1 MAVPALS
8 NSLIAAARA
17 SPAMKTDVSMRS
29 LLAGI
34 GLLASLV
41 PTLLLAPAAQAE
53 RKMFIIGAD
62 ASGYGIDRCLVS
74 GAPCGAAAAAAYCH
88 TQNFAAAMS
97 YRRVDRDD
105 ITGAIPAG
113 GAGGCKG
120 AACDDVV
127 A

>member
-1 MAVPALS
+1 M
-8 NSLIAAARA
+8 R
-17 SPAMKTDVSMRS
+17 TDASMRR

-41 PTLLLAPAAQAE
+41 LVPAAQAE

-62 ASGYGIDRCLVS
+62 ADGYGIDRCLVS

-88 TQNFAAAMS
+88 TQNFATAMS
-97 YRRVDRDD
+97 YRKVDRDD

-113 GAGGCKG
+113 GGGCTG
-120 AACDDVV
+120 PSCADVV
-127 A
+127 AIVCNR